1 MEFLSTDNIRTI
13 LDYIKTD
20 LRSNNI
26 NLNDDLK
33 YEKIIRKLCKTI
45 LTNNPHSSLDELNRI
60 ALEKILPFISNTIL
74 KTSPQ
79 NKLSSVAN
87 SANANTTDKLQ
98 TELIIDT
105 GTSIQSHVVNK
116 SNNYWEKF
124 AFTLANVL
132 PITQPTDIFLTNIC
146 ICNPASP
153 EKCLYFTIHI
163 EEFKQTTNS
172 NNPALYNKIV
182 IPNTTSP
189 DNNAPF
195 ILNANS
201 YYVSTLYSNKLT
213 VLNINVKDQDDINN
227 IFKDNSSQNRLIMS
241 FALRPRIYY

>member
-79 NKLSSVAN
+79 NKI
-87 SANANTTDKLQ
+87 SAATAAAADKLQ

-132 PITQPTDIFLTNIC
+132 PITQPTDIFLTSIC

-163 EEFKQTTNS
+163 EEFKQTANS

-195 ILNANS
+195 ILNVNS
-201 YYVSTLYSNKLT
+201 YYVSTLYSTKLT
-213 VLNINVKDQDDINN
+213 VLNINVKDQDDMGS
-227 IFKDNSSQNRLIMS
+227 IFKNDSSQNRLILS